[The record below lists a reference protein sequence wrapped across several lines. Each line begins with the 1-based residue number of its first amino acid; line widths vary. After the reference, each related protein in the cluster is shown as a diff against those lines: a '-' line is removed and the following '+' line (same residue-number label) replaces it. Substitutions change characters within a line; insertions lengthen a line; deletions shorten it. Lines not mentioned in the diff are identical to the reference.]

1 MTMCCTSHALMV
13 RIRLGVA
20 ISCAHTIIELAH
32 MKHLFFYMKKAFLF
46 KFLCEAYV
54 NSVLASNI
62 YIYIYLHLPH
72 SFTPCRFDS
81 IVISQGT
88 MHPKHVTF
96 ESNNFILSVLH
107 VAINDHLK

>member
-62 YIYIYLHLPH
+62 YIYIYIYT
-72 SFTPCRFDS
+72 FTFLIPLLLAVLTPSLSLREPCIPS
-81 IVISQGT
+81 T
-88 MHPKHVTF
+88 
-96 ESNNFILSVLH
+96 
-107 VAINDHLK
+107 